1 MHLLRR
7 TVRVNVLP
15 PGSPAG
21 AKNPYAGFPTM
32 TAMGAFYAFEVCV
45 RGEPDAH
52 TGYLRDIKL
61 IDRAVRDTVVPA
73 VTAAFGRTDAHP
85 ATLLADT
92 LPALDRALGG
102 GLLHLRWHLSPYYS
116 LEVTMPPA
124 TAAACVLIREK
135 FDFAAAHR
143 LHVPTLSDETNRAT
157 FGKCNNPSGH
167 GHNYQFEPCVSVPMD
182 ALATGF
188 SVATLER
195 LADEVILERFD
206 HKHLNEDTTEF
217 DPRRGGVN
225 PSVENIA
232 AVFFNLLAP
241 RIAAAGATLEHMTV
255 WETDRTS
262 ATYPA

>member
-15 PGSPAG
+15 PGSPVG

-45 RGEPDAH
+45 RGEPDSH
-52 TGYLRDIKL
+52 TGYLRDIKHV
-61 IDRAVRDTVVPA
+61 DRCVRETIVPA
-73 VTAAFGRTDAHP
+73 VTAAFSRPETNLAV
-85 ATLLADT
+85 LLSEA
-92 LPALDRALGG
+92 LPALDHALGG
-102 GLLHLRWHLSPYYS
+102 GLISVRWHLSPYYS
-116 LEVTMPPA
+116 LEVMMA
-124 TAAACVLIREK
+124 SASHARVLIREK

-143 LHVPTLSDETNRAT
+143 LHVPALSDEANRAT

-167 GHNYQFEPCVSVPMD
+167 GHNYQFEPCVSLP
-182 ALATGF
+182 LNSPATGF
-188 SVATLER
+188 SVTTLER
-195 LADEVILERFD
+195 LADQVLIERFD
-206 HKHLNEDTTEF
+206 HKHLNEDTPEF

-232 AVFFNLLAP
+232 TVFFNLLEP
-241 RIAAAGATLEHMTV
+241 HVAAAGAKLEHVTV

>member
-7 TVRVNVLP
+7 TVRVNILP

-52 TGYLRDIKL
+52 TGYLRDIKHV
-61 IDRAVRDTVVPA
+61 DRCVRETLVPA
-73 VTAAFGRTDAHP
+73 VTAAFG
-85 ATLLADT
+85 LADT
-92 LPALDRALGG
+92 NLPTLLFGVLPALDRALGG
-102 GLLHLRWHLSPYYS
+102 GLVSVRWHLSPYYS
-116 LEVTMPPA
+116 LEVTMASASPA
-124 TAAACVLIREK
+124 RVLIRQK

-143 LHVPTLSDETNRAT
+143 LHVPTLSDEANRAT
-157 FGKCNNPSGH
+157 FGKCNNLNGH
-167 GHNYQFEPCVSVPMD
+167 GHNYEFEPCVSVPMD
-182 ALATGF
+182 AHATGF
-188 SVATLER
+188 GVATLER
-195 LADEVILERFD
+195 LADQVLIERFD
-206 HKHLNEDTTEF
+206 HKHLNEDTPEF

-232 AVFFNLLAP
+232 AVFYNLLAP
-241 RIAAAGATLEHMTV
+241 HIAHAGAHLEHMTV